1 MAEKKASFE
10 GFGKYTHEF
19 SDIFVWEGR
28 EYRTLD
34 FDFTKLTGADS
45 LAVENELSATGR
57 AAAFPEFSGEYLV
70 RIAARACAVPIG
82 ADMIRAMPLKDYNA
96 ITRRTRNF
104 ILA

>member
-1 MAEKKASFE
+1 MAEKKAVYE
-10 GFGKYTHEF
+10 GLGKYTHAF
-19 SDIFVWEGR
+19 TDVFVWEGR
-28 EYRTLD
+28 EYKSLD
-34 FDFTKLTGADS
+34 FDFSRLTGADS

-70 RIAARACAVPIG
+70 RIAARACATPIG

-96 ITRRTRNF
+96 ITRRARNF

>member
-1 MAEKKASFE
+1 MAKEKTAFE
-10 GFGKYTHEF
+10 GLGRYTHEF
-19 SDIFVWEGR
+19 SDVFVWEGR
-28 EYRTLD
+28 EYKALD
-34 FDFTKLTGADS
+34 FDFTRLTGADS

-82 ADMIRAMPLKDYNA
+82 ADMVRAMPLKDYNA